1 MDCLAPL
8 DDPALLSVLAYFASS
23 LVMIPLNR
31 EAAAAHPYTFI
42 LACFQCA
49 LTVLL
54 LALTPLCC
62 TRARW
67 LLGTEVADDLLRTNT
82 DLKPA
87 AAEADGPAPAADE
100 EQGGIAPAAITFNW
114 EVDGV
119 TRELTVP
126 DGASPDDE
134 REFSF
139 VAADGST
146 RYFVARIPGSLAPA
160 AARPRSKRG
169 LWRFM
174 RR

>member
-67 LLGTEVADDLLRTNT
+67 PRFAFRVNKNPFTLS
-82 DLKPA
+82 
-87 AAEADGPAPAADE
+87 
-100 EQGGIAPAAITFNW
+100 
-114 EVDGV
+114 GV
-119 TRELTVP
+119 RL
-126 DGASPDDE
+126 
-134 REFSF
+134 
-139 VAADGST
+139 
-146 RYFVARIPGSLAPA
+146 
-160 AARPRSKRG
+160 
-169 LWRFM
+169 
-174 RR
+174 

>member
-1 MDCLAPL
+1 MDCL

-67 LLGTEVADDLLRTNT
+67 PRFAFRESNPEARAWFEGNSMDGVVPADPWSLVDRSDRPGYRLDSRP
-82 DLKPA
+82 DWA
-87 AAEADGPAPAADE
+87 APAALTASE
-100 EQGGIAPAAITFNW
+100 AEAA
-114 EVDGV
+114 
-119 TRELTVP
+119 
-126 DGASPDDE
+126 
-134 REFSF
+134 
-139 VAADGST
+139 
-146 RYFVARIPGSLAPA
+146 SLA
-160 AARPRSKRG
+160 
-169 LWRFM
+169 
-174 RR
+174 

>member
-31 EAAAAHPYTFI
+31 AHDTETT
-42 LACFQCA
+42 A
-49 LTVLL
+49 
-54 LALTPLCC
+54 
-62 TRARW
+62 
-67 LLGTEVADDLLRTNT
+67 LLGTEVTDDLLRTNT

-87 AAEADGPAPAADE
+87 AAEADEAAPAADE
-100 EQGGIAPAAITFNW
+100 EQGGIAPAAITFTW

-126 DGASPDDE
+126 DGASPGDE

-146 RYFVARIPGSLAPA
+146 RYFVARIPGSMAPA
-160 AARPRSKRG
+160 AAQPRSKRG
-169 LWRFM
+169 LRRFM